1 MIALALMLT
10 RPDEYIRE
18 EKLIKI
24 VSQPK
29 TRRKRKGETKAEAE
43 ARFASEDQQRRDDAK
58 YNAERQDECNMTARL
73 RSRTWADDGTVF
85 DRLAYTV
92 ARRIL
97 MNTTTSYGSPDE
109 HNDEPGPEY
118 IMEGSSWEDP
128 GPILDVAKFTKEL
141 LHTHIDSIRPTT
153 YTRVD
158 SDLSDLSETD

>member
-24 VSQPK
+24 VPQPK
-29 TRRKRKGETKAEAE
+29 TRRKRKGETKLEAQ
-43 ARFASEDQQRRDDAK
+43 ARFALEDQQRRDDAK
-58 YNAERQDECNMTARL
+58 ENAERQDEFDMTSRL
-73 RSRTWADDGTVF
+73 RSRTWADEGTAF

-97 MNTTTSYGSPDE
+97 ANTMTSYGSPGDCD
-109 HNDEPGPEY
+109 DEPGPEY

-128 GPILDVAKFTKEL
+128 GPILDVGKFTKEL

-153 YTRVD
+153 YSRAE
-158 SDLSDLSETD
+158 SELSDLSVTE